1 MNKNSFSNADKVL
14 TVASG
19 VGLCVELKSKKQTA

>member
-1 MNKNSFSNADKVL
+1 VLPDVVLPAIQCWTVL

-19 VGLCVELKSKKQTA
+19 VGGCACGEG